1 MNAALKN
8 SHKHVVLGSFAVL
21 FFLLIAGCGG
31 RKNTV
36 PVAEDVAPVGNE
48 QINDQMDGGEG
59 TRQVIY
65 YERTHCFGTCPVFRF
80 TALADGSC
88 TYEGINFVDRIGTH
102 TGSVE
107 PAKVQAIS
115 ALARSM
121 NYASLD
127 TLYDDQYLM
136 DLPAVITIIDGKTV
150 VNRYRGP
157 DLKALYTSLD
167 ELIEDVQWATTRDR

>member
-8 SHKHVVLGSFAVL
+8 SHKYVVLGSIAVL

-36 PVAEDVAPVGNE
+36 PVAEDVAPIGNE
-48 QINDQMDGGEG
+48 QISDQMDGGDG

-80 TALADGSC
+80 TASSDGTC
-88 TYEGINFVDRIGTH
+88 AYEGINFVDRIGKH
-102 TGSVE
+102 IGSVE
-107 PAKVQAIS
+107 PAKVQAIA
-115 ALARSM
+115 ALANSM

-150 VNRYRGP
+150 INRYRGP
-157 DLKALYTSLD
+157 DLSALYTSLD
-167 ELIEDVQWATTRDR
+167 ALIEDVQWETSRDR

>member
-1 MNAALKN
+1 MIAALKN
-8 SHKHVVLGSFAVL
+8 SRKYVVLSSVAVL

-36 PVAEDVAPVGNE
+36 PVAEDIQPVGNE
-48 QINDQMDGGEG
+48 QISDQMDGGNG

-65 YERTHCFGTCPVFRF
+65 YQRTHCFGTCPVFRF

-102 TGSVE
+102 TGRVE
-107 PAKVQAIS
+107 PGKVKAIS
-115 ALARSM
+115 ALASSM
-121 NYASLD
+121 NYFSLD

-150 VNRYRGP
+150 INRYQGP
-157 DLKALYTSLD
+157 DLNALYTSLD
-167 ELIEDVQWATTRDR
+167 ALIEDVQWETSRDR